1 MTFDI
6 SPLVAEMESRI
17 AEINQT
23 VKTDPQRA
31 KQLLARMEMYMTGY
45 MEGFRQQVT
54 RSADA
59 ITLYRSSLND

>member
-17 AEINQT
+17 AEINRT

-31 KQLLARMEMYMTGY
+31 KELLARMEMFMTGY
-45 MEGFRQQVT
+45 MEGFRQQVI

-59 ITLYRSSLND
+59 ISLYRSTING